1 MNDYFYTELAARF
14 GLTMSEIIE
23 GIGGN
28 PGYRGLMPAEH
39 CAAGLVDC
47 LLSARQ
53 YHGQVVNPFLALA
66 KAGLIDLAEG
76 LQTGAVAE
84 DDESVD
90 TLPKGLTSM
99 REYLKSVT
107 ELNRVLEHRVDVRT
121 RELTEANAR
130 LKTALEEVKQLSGLL
145 PICAFCKKI
154 RDDQG
159 YWNQLETYLQEHSE
173 AELTHGICEECAK
186 KYYPE
191 LGLDRS

>member
-14 GLTMSEIIE
+14 GLTMQDIID

-28 PGYRGLMPAEH
+28 PGYPGLMPAEH

-47 LLSARQ
+47 LLAAQQ
-53 YHGQVVNPFLALA
+53 YHGQVVNPFLSLA
-66 KAGLIDLAEG
+66 KAGVINLAEG
-76 LQTGAVAE
+76 LQTNLSGGDDDGE
-84 DDESVD
+84 DA
-90 TLPKGLTSM
+90 LPQGLTSL

-107 ELNRVLEHRVDVRT
+107 ELNRVLEHRVEVRT
-121 RELTEANAR
+121 RELTDANAK

-159 YWNQLETYLQEHSE
+159 YWKQLETYIQEHSD
-173 AELTHGICEECAK
+173 AELTHGICEECAREH
-186 KYYPE
+186 YPG
-191 LGLDRS
+191 LGFDHS